1 MAPYEPSIFGV
12 SNPVNATNRT
22 VVVTGI
28 GATTPLGGDSA
39 STWEGL
45 VNGRSGIRALEQDW
59 AADLPVRIAGVIAVE
74 PTEHI
79 PRPQARRLDRS
90 AQFALIATREAWA
103 DAGFT
108 GRAGESSPPHAGVD
122 AERLGAVIASGIG
135 GVTTLLGQYDNL
147 REKGFRRVSP
157 HTVPML
163 MPNSPSANVGLEVNA
178 RAGVHTP
185 VSACASGAEAIG
197 YGIEMIRTG
206 RADVVVAGGTE
217 AAIHP
222 LPIAAFANMM
232 AMSKNN
238 DDPEGAS
245 RPYDKARDG
254 FVLGEG
260 AGVVV
265 LESAEHAE
273 RRGASVYCEAVGQG
287 VSADSHHITQPE
299 PTGRGISAAL
309 ENLLASTDLE
319 PAEIMHANGHATSTP
334 QGDVVELKAMGKVL
348 GDDVNHIAVS
358 ATKSM
363 TGHLLGGAGGVET
376 VATVLALRHRMA
388 PPTINVVDL
397 DDEVDPERVSTKA
410 RPLPE
415 GRIAALNNGF
425 GFGGHNVVL
434 ALRTV

>member
-1 MAPYEPSIFGV
+1 MS
-12 SNPVNATNRT
+12 STNRT

-28 GATTPLGGDSA
+28 GAITPLGGDAA

-45 VNGRSGIRALEQDW
+45 VAGRSGVKPLEQEW
-59 AADLPVRIAGVIAVE
+59 AADQAVRIAAPVAVE
-74 PTEHI
+74 PSESI

-90 AQFALIATREAWA
+90 AQFALIAAQEAWA

-108 GRAGESSPPHAGVD
+108 AKAGDDSTVD
-122 AERLGAVIASGIG
+122 PDRLGAVIASGIG
-135 GVTTLLGQYDNL
+135 GVTTMLDQYDVL
-147 REKGFRRVSP
+147 KEKGVRRVSP

-163 MPNSPSANVGLEVNA
+163 MPNSPSANVGLAVGA

-197 YGIEMIRTG
+197 YAIEMIRSG

-222 LPIAAFANMM
+222 LPIAAFGNMM

-238 DDPEGAS
+238 DDPQGAS
-245 RPYDKARDG
+245 RPYDVARDG

-273 RRGASVYCEAVGQG
+273 RRGARVYAEAVGQG
-287 VSADSHHITQPE
+287 ISADSHDIVQPE
-299 PTGRGISAAL
+299 PEGRGIAQAL
-309 ENLLASTDLE
+309 QNLLDRTGLD
-319 PAEIMHANGHATSTP
+319 PAEVVHVNAHATSTP
-334 QGDVVELKAMGKVL
+334 AGDIAELKALRKVF
-348 GDDVNHIAVS
+348 GDDTDHIAVS

-376 VATVLALRHRMA
+376 VATVLALYHRVA
-388 PPTINVVDL
+388 PPTINVENL
-397 DDEVDPERVSTKA
+397 DPEAEANADVVRGEA
-410 RPLPE
+410 RRLPVD
-415 GRIAALNNGF
+415 GRIAALNDSF

-434 ALRTV
+434 AFRTA

>member
-1 MAPYEPSIFGV
+1 MSP
-12 SNPVNATNRT
+12 TNHT

-39 STWEGL
+39 STWEAL
-45 VNGRSGIRALEQDW
+45 LAGRSGVRTLEQDW
-59 AADLPVRIAGVIAVE
+59 ATDLPVRIAAQIAVQPGE
-74 PTEHI
+74 VL
-79 PRPQARRLDRS
+79 PRPLARKLDRS
-90 AQFALIATREAWA
+90 AQFALIAARQAWA

-108 GRAGESSPPHAGVD
+108 AKAGEDPAVD
-122 AERLGAVIASGIG
+122 PDRLGTVIASGIG
-135 GVTTLLGQYDNL
+135 GVTTLLDQYDVL
-147 REKGFRRVSP
+147 REQGVRKVSP

-163 MPNSPSANVGLEVNA
+163 MPNSPSANVGIDVNA

-197 YGIEMIRTG
+197 YAIEMIRTG

-222 LPIAAFANMM
+222 LPIVAFGNMM

-238 DDPEGAS
+238 DDPQGAS
-245 RPYDKARDG
+245 RPYDSGRDG

-260 AGVVV
+260 SGVIV
-265 LESAEHAE
+265 LESAEHAAA
-273 RRGASVYCEAVGQG
+273 RGARVYCEAVGQG
-287 VSADSHHITQPE
+287 ISSDAHHITQPE
-299 PTGRGISAAL
+299 PSGRGIAAAL
-309 ENLLASTDLE
+309 TNLLHNSDLK
-319 PAEIMHANGHATSTP
+319 PAEIVHVNAHATSTP
-334 QGDVVELKAMGKVL
+334 QGDVAEIKALRQVF
-348 GDDVNHIAVS
+348 GDDVDHMAVS

-376 VATVLALRHRMA
+376 VASVLALYHRIA
-388 PPTINVVDL
+388 PPTINL
-397 DDEVDPERVSTKA
+397 KNQDPEADADIVVGEP

-415 GRIAALNNGF
+415 GTIAALNDSF

-434 ALRTV
+434 ALRSWTR

>member
-1 MAPYEPSIFGV
+1 M
-12 SNPVNATNRT
+12 NATNRT

-39 STWEGL
+39 STWEGML
-45 VNGRSGIRALEQDW
+45 AGRSGVSALTQDW
-59 AADLPVRIAGVIAVE
+59 AADLPVRIAASAAVDPGE
-74 PTEHI
+74 VI
-79 PRPQARRLDRS
+79 PRAQARKLDRS
-90 AQFALIATREAWA
+90 AQLALIAAREAWA
-103 DAGFT
+103 DAGFDAK
-108 GRAGESSPPHAGVD
+108 AGEDGAVD
-122 AERLGAVIASGIG
+122 PDRLGAVIASGIG
-135 GVTTLLGQYDNL
+135 GVTTLLNQYDIL
-147 REKGFRRVSP
+147 REKGSRRVSP

-222 LPIAAFANMM
+222 LPIAAFGNMM

-238 DDPEGAS
+238 DDPQGAS
-245 RPYDKARDG
+245 RPYDADRNG

-260 AGVVV
+260 SGVIV
-265 LESAEHAE
+265 LESADHAAK
-273 RRGASVYCEAVGQG
+273 RGARIYAEAVGQG
-287 VSADSHHITQPE
+287 ISADSHDIVQPE
-299 PTGRGISAAL
+299 PSGNGIAHAL
-309 ENLLASTDLE
+309 QNLLAGTDLK
-319 PAEIMHANGHATSTP
+319 PAEIVHVNAHATSTP
-334 QGDVVELKAMGKVL
+334 LGDLAELKALRKVF
-348 GDDVNHIAVS
+348 GTEADHMAIS

-376 VATVLALRHRMA
+376 VASILALYHRVA
-388 PPTINVVDL
+388 PPTINIQNL
-397 DDEVDPERVSTKA
+397 DPEADADIVRDVK
-410 RPLPE
+410 RELPAE
-415 GRIAALNNGF
+415 GTIAALNDSF

-434 ALRTV
+434 AFRTV